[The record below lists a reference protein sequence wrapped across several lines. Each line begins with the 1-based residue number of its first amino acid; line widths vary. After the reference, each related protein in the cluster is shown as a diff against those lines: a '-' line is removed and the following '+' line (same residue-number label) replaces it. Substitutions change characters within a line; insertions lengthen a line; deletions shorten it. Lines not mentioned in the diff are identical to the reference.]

1 MILQRLMAA
10 IREQN
15 WFAVVLE
22 LLIVILGIVIGFQV
36 TAWNEDRTARANE
49 TQIIE
54 RLHSEII
61 GLGNSRWDWAA
72 DRLETRANLLAL
84 SHVLYGDG
92 REDVATEISAAG
104 CVAIAQSHVFN
115 SPSLALPVITE
126 LESTG
131 DLDLITNR
139 AVRQAITNYLMAN
152 AWARELDTAINH
164 EVFNLTADYPTLFHF
179 VPPTEGLDWNP
190 IFDGSVRCDS
200 AAMRTDQA
208 FLNALADN
216 ISKSL
221 YFMTGVLDAP
231 NASFTALHAI
241 VDAELGLTHDD
252 GAE

>member
-10 IREQN
+10 VRAQN

-22 LLIVILGIVIGFQV
+22 LVIVVLGIVIGFQV
-36 TAWNEDRTARANE
+36 TAWNENRIARADE

-61 GLGNSRWDWAA
+61 GLGNSRWDWAE
-72 DRLETRANLLAL
+72 DRLETRAHLLAL
-84 SHVLYGDG
+84 SQALFGDVSEG
-92 REDVATEISAAG
+92 AALEISGAE
-104 CVAIAQSHVFN
+104 CTAIAQSHVFN

-131 DLDLITNR
+131 DLGLITNR

-164 EVFNLTADYPTLFHF
+164 EVFNLTADYPALFHF
-179 VPPTEGLDWNP
+179 VPPAEGVDWNP

-200 AAMRTDQA
+200 AAMRTDRA

-221 YFMTGVLDAP
+221 YFMAGVLDAP
-231 NASFTALHAI
+231 NESFTALHAI
-241 VDAELGLTHDD
+241 VDVELGLRHEDV
-252 GAE
+252 ES